1 MELTHIFHS
10 MCKPDILFCGKTIR
24 PQEDLLPWDLRMWP
38 CKDNGEDFS
47 FTKILVTYQWPFVYI
62 SLSLVFPWIFHLFKI
77 GQVYHIRSKDELQT
91 TFLCHEGFMGAVG
104 AFWSYENMGI
114 ANLETEEIMRQVLL
128 GAPYTGGNGPALPL
142 AAHLSLTVSIQSSNI
157 LLSIY
162 FSLALLQMIYF

>member
-1 MELTHIFHS
+1 
-10 MCKPDILFCGKTIR
+10 
-24 PQEDLLPWDLRMWP
+24 
-38 CKDNGEDFS
+38 
-47 FTKILVTYQWPFVYI
+47 
-62 SLSLVFPWIFHLFKI
+62 
-77 GQVYHIRSKDELQT
+77 
-91 TFLCHEGFMGAVG
+91 MGAVG

-162 FSLALLQMIYF
+162 FSLALLQFCK